1 MVSSALIKDSGLE
14 YGDKSLCH
22 GESWLIITKTDI
34 K

>member
-1 MVSSALIKDSGLE
+1 MISCPLIKDSGLE

-22 GESWLIITKTDI
+22 EESWLIITKTDI